1 MAADSLS
8 NSPKLKWNKDY
19 FKDGKVFCLVVK
31 IRNNRESPQDK
42 LAW

>member
-19 FKDGKVFCLVVK
+19 FKDGKVYVSLQTFTL
-31 IRNNRESPQDK
+31 I
-42 LAW
+42 LAKHVLLGW